1 MLRKYVS
8 DISHVFKYKHLDLS
22 PDLAYEERPV
32 QILDKKE
39 KELRTKRIS
48 LVKVLWRNHSI
59 EEATW
64 EREEE
69 IRNKYPHLF
78 GMSNFEVEIL

>member
-8 DISHVFKYKHLDLS
+8 DISHVLKYKPLDLS
-22 PDLAYEERPV
+22 PDLAYEEQSV

-39 KELRTKRIS
+39 KEPRTKKIL

-59 EEATW
+59 EEVTW

-78 GMSNFEVEIL
+78 GMSNFEVEIF